1 MLERALDYDEYL
13 TRASRSNTGT
23 LYIIPAVSL
32 DWRSHEEKI
41 MWNIM
46 KKYECMAI
54 GCAPAGVSFLSSH
67 SLNSQNQ
74 NKTKN
79 EQVPALLRSGCMT
92 GVVVAMVEKFT
103 FIEPVYDGQ
112 LLHASRFLPIG
123 GSHIST
129 KLRRHL
135 EGRGYGLPEDVVED
149 MKKKHCIVAR
159 DRSHARNLPVSKYI
173 LDEKTT
179 IKLSG

>member
-1 MLERALDYDEYL
+1 
-13 TRASRSNTGT
+13 
-23 LYIIPAVSL
+23 
-32 DWRSHEEKI
+32 

-54 GCAPAGVSFLSSH
+54 GVAPAGVSFLSFESTHNSH
-67 SLNSQNQ
+67 KQKKTTQ
-74 NKTKN
+74 NK
-79 EQVPALLRSGCMT
+79 QVPALLRSGCMT
-92 GVVVAMVEKFT
+92 GVVVEMGEKFT

-159 DRSHARNLPVSKYI
+159 DRSHARNLPVSKYV

-179 IKLSG
+179 IKLSERFAARVVKFCSIRPCAER